1 MVVGIVVHHP
11 IGVSVPIP
19 QAQPRGPRSAEALPE
34 SKRHDSVAAELHLQ
48 RRERRVH
55 EDARIPN
62 IRVLVGVRHGVS
74 NALPG
79 LDDLL
84 VVLRVSLVV
93 LVPEALRQL
102 HPQALE
108 RRKVASQLD
117 LETHVVPRERRAVG
131 SRRLLHERHAPHVIL
146 VPQEALALVHSPLGF
161 VQPALRQHRPRIRRV
176 SGARQLL
183 ALVCQALED
192 LAFRAGQDVLAR
204 DLHLRI
210 LGLVEV

>member
-131 SRRLLHERHAPHVIL
+131 S
-146 VPQEALALVHSPLGF
+146 S
-161 VQPALRQHRPRIRRV
+161 RPRSLAPGLRTAGTAPASPANPSGIGRSPAARTCLPGPRRPGIPRGPGRPG
-176 SGARQLL
+176 SRSPSS
-183 ALVCQALED
+183 D
-192 LAFRAGQDVLAR
+192 PWSR
-204 DLHLRI
+204 
-210 LGLVEV
+210 